1 MSVNIDTVKEVLL
14 TGKWMH
20 CA

>member
-1 MSVNIDTVKEVLL
+1 MLVNIDTVKEVLL